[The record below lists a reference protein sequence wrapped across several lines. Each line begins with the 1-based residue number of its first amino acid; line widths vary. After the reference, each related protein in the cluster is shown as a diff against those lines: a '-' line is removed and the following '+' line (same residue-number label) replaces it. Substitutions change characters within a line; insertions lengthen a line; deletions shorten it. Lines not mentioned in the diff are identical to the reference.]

1 MSDTM
6 DSSRLH
12 VLQAIADGWRAFA
25 KSPWTFLLFQA
36 ISTLL
41 ALPFAICAVVAGS
54 HVVIQ
59 TGDFPEI
66 EGLTFLHPTGATFLL
81 IFGLIGYA
89 IAILW
94 CIVGLTRGAWSAME
108 GRKPQFST
116 FTRWDSRATGR
127 LLLNWI
133 VISLMFAVIALVSLF
148 SIGLATNI
156 NQALAIIPAIA
167 GLAAYTYM
175 AINQKFWIQASL
187 LKQENPF
194 GNIQRSRA
202 KVDPSWGWVAL
213 FAIAEFII
221 HAIATG
227 FYLGGLFVIFP
238 VIVCI
243 STAAYRQLFGTA
255 DQTGFLSEH

>member
-1 MSDTM
+1 MSDITE
-6 DSSRLH
+6 SSRLH
-12 VLQAIADGWRAFA
+12 VLQAIEDGWRAFT

-36 ISTLL
+36 IAALL
-41 ALPFAICAVVAGS
+41 AFPFAICAVFAGS
-54 HVVIQ
+54 HIAIKA
-59 TGDFPEI
+59 GAFGEI
-66 EGLTFLHPTGATFLL
+66 EGLTTLHPIGATFLL

-94 CIVGLTRGAWSAME
+94 CIVGLTRGAWSTLE

-116 FTRWDSRATGR
+116 FMRWDSRATGR

-133 VISLMFAVIALVSLF
+133 VISLMFAIIALISLF
-148 SIGLATNI
+148 SIGLVTDI

-187 LKQENPF
+187 LQQENPF
-194 GNIQRSRA
+194 ENIQRSRT

-221 HAIATG
+221 HAIATS

-243 STAAYRQLFGTA
+243 STAAYRQLFGTT
-255 DQTGFLSEH
+255 DQTGFLSES